1 MKLLQF
7 DKMTQENIRLKQEM
21 QRVFQ
26 ITSAHS
32 VVDLAEQIQQL
43 KLQKQQV
50 ETELEVLQ
58 NKTVEERTEM
68 QAKLE
73 LERKRIQEQEYQQS
87 TAEKQQLKL
96 QYDSLLNQQIQQNQQ
111 IVNQL
116 TGQLKQLQLELN
128 KLGLENRSLKETA
141 VTAQK

>member
-7 DKMTQENIRLKQEM
+7 DKMTQENMRLKQEM

-87 TAEKQQLKL
+87 TAEK
-96 QYDSLLNQQIQQNQQ
+96 
-111 IVNQL
+111 
-116 TGQLKQLQLELN
+116 
-128 KLGLENRSLKETA
+128 
-141 VTAQK
+141 

>member
-43 KLQKQQV
+43 KLQ
-50 ETELEVLQ
+50 
-58 NKTVEERTEM
+58 
-68 QAKLE
+68 
-73 LERKRIQEQEYQQS
+73 
-87 TAEKQQLKL
+87 
-96 QYDSLLNQQIQQNQQ
+96 
-111 IVNQL
+111 
-116 TGQLKQLQLELN
+116 
-128 KLGLENRSLKETA
+128 
-141 VTAQK
+141 